1 MGIGTT
7 KEKRPFATGDETRLS
22 HPAFRGGACKRVRG
36 CAVKIFHPLL
46 VEAVR
51 DARPLDEEELRLF
64 AESIRDQVRPV
75 HAAPVEPPLFKWAR
89 RAVEGS
95 RIS

>member
-1 MGIGTT
+1 MT
-7 KEKRPFATGDETRLS
+7 
-22 HPAFRGGACKRVRG
+22 
-36 CAVKIFHPLL
+36 IFHPLL

-51 DARPLDEEELRLF
+51 DARALDEEELRLF
-64 AESIRDQVRPV
+64 AEAIRDQVRPARAV
-75 HAAPVEPPLFKWAR
+75 PSEPPLFKWAR